1 MVHVPQSNRGMSFL
15 KNSMSKVHHTRILF
29 PLLGMLGG
37 YLILHP
43 YTMFAYALM
52 HIHKGQG
59 LHIHFNELRLIA
71 FAAFKPTMAPM
82 AISFVLFGGAI
93 GFLAG
98 TIIDRNR
105 KLLLTEHE
113 NEKKKIAIDTMKEL
127 MVTLS
132 HHLLNANMII
142 GGKVRH
148 SRKVVTNEDILTDL
162 TVIEEQG
169 RKIDAVIKSLREAIE
184 IKTADYTTSGEV
196 KMIDIEKEIEDH
208 LKQT

>member
-1 MVHVPQSNRGMSFL
+1 
-15 KNSMSKVHHTRILF
+15 MSKTYHSRIVFL
-29 PLLGMLGG
+29 LLGMIGG
-37 YLILHP
+37 YLLLYP
-43 YTMFAYALM
+43 YTMFVYALM
-52 HIHKGQG
+52 HVHKGQG
-59 LHIHFNELRLIA
+59 LHIHLNELRLIA
-71 FAAFKPTMAPM
+71 FAAFKPAMLPM
-82 AISFVLFGGAI
+82 VISFIIFGGAI
-93 GFLAG
+93 GLLTG
-98 TIIDRNR
+98 TIVDRNK

-148 SRKVVTNEDILTDL
+148 SRKTLTNEDILTDL

>member
-1 MVHVPQSNRGMSFL
+1 MVHVPQSNGVMNFL
-15 KNSMSKVHHTRILF
+15 KDAVSKAHHTRILF
-29 PLLGMLGG
+29 LLLGMLGG

-43 YTMFAYALM
+43 YTMFVYALM
-52 HIHKGQG
+52 HVHKGQG
-59 LHIHFNELRLIA
+59 LHIHLNELRLIA
-71 FAAFKPTMAPM
+71 FAAFKPAMLPM
-82 AISFVLFGGAI
+82 VISFIIFGGAI
-93 GFLAG
+93 GLFTG

-148 SRKVVTNEDILTDL
+148 SRKVVTNKDILTDL

-196 KMIDIEKEIEDH
+196 KMIDIEKEIENH